1 MPDFWQRK
9 PLRLMACCAAITIS
23 AVGNSF
29 FVFLEFL
36 SLAVRGGFFNFSGTR
51 STHSAC
57 VGAYID
63 PLPVSMPDATRE
75 ARRPMGSRFP
85 GLTLMAKSLRQ

>member
-1 MPDFWQRK
+1 MF
-9 PLRLMACCAAITIS
+9 
-23 AVGNSF
+23 
-29 FVFLEFL
+29 FLEFL

-57 VGAYID
+57 VGAYIH

-85 GLTLMAKSLRQ
+85 GLTLTFNGLRQWSRECVRAVIYPEHMYLYDKLQFLI

>member
-1 MPDFWQRK
+1 
-9 PLRLMACCAAITIS
+9 MAYRVAITIP
-23 AVGNSF
+23 AMVNSF

-51 STHSAC
+51 STYSAC

-63 PLPVSMPDATRE
+63 PLPVSIPDATRE
-75 ARRPMGSRFP
+75 ARCPMGSRFP
-85 GLTLMAKSLRQ
+85 GLTLTLKGLRR